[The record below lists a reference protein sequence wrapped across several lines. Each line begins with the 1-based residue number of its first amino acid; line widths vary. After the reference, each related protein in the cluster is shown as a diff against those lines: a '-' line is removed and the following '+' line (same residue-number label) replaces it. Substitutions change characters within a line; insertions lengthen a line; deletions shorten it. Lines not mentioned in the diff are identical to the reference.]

1 MQLSQTDK
9 YDVRQTIAKTWTQ
22 MAIAASLT

>member
-9 YDVRQTIAKTWTQ
+9 YDVRHAIAKNWTHKS
-22 MAIAASLT
+22 IDASLI